1 MESRDGVNSPP
12 EGKRAE
18 IKGKIF
24 YHVPLSDYTSW
35 RIGGPVDY
43 LAFPQ
48 DGADLKKLLAWA
60 RRDKISYFILGKGTN
75 ILIRDGGFRGMAISL
90 AEGFSQLEV
99 VKSSAD
105 EIQVQVGAGLPL
117 GKVIDFCM
125 QKGLSGLE
133 FAAGIPGSV
142 GGAIAMNAGAFGGE
156 IKDVLQAVSFM
167 DSHGNMR
174 EDPREKLSFSYRALR
189 LPPGDIILGGVFT
202 LRPAE
207 ISRVQEKIREI
218 IALRQEKQPYDFPSA
233 GSVFRNPQPGP
244 AGRLIERAGLKGYRI
259 GGAQVSEKHAN
270 FIINLGEARA
280 KDVLKLIEVV
290 KDKVWRETGVLLE
303 LEIQIM
309 GEDIRD

>member
-1 MESRDGVNSPP
+1 MESRGGLNSPP

-24 YHVPLSDYTSW
+24 YDVPLSAYTSW

-60 RRDKISYFILGKGTN
+60 RRDKIPYFILGKGTN
-75 ILIRDGGFRGMAISL
+75 ILIRDGGFRGLAISL
-90 AEGFSQLEV
+90 AEGFCHLEV
-99 VKSSAD
+99 VKSLAD
-105 EIQVQVGAGLPL
+105 EIQVQVGAGLAL
-117 GKVIDFCM
+117 GEVIDFCM

-174 EDPREKLSFSYRALR
+174 EDPREKLSFSYRALH
-189 LPPGDIILGGVFT
+189 LPPGDIILGGVFI

-207 ISRVQEKIREI
+207 INRVQEKIREI

-233 GSVFRNPQPGP
+233 GSVFRNPQAGP
-244 AGRLIERAGLKGYRI
+244 AGRLIERVGLKGYRI

-270 FIINLGEARA
+270 FIINRGEARA

-290 KDKVWRETGVLLE
+290 RDRVWRETGVLLE
-303 LEIQIM
+303 LEIKIM
-309 GEDIRD
+309 GDDVQD